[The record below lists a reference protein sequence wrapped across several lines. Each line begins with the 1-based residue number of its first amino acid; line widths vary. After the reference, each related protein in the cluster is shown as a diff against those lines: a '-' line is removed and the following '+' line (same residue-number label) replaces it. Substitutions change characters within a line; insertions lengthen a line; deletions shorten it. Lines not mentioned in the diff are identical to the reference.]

1 MFAIH
6 MLTATVLACCPPS
19 ECSKG
24 SAPAAKP
31 RTGQSEVTAAAPKAP
46 VMLKRSALLPGK
58 VVRLASLDDQ
68 AGDVTVVGDEDGD
81 AFIVSAKS
89 AGAIPA
95 GGPWLGLQFGPP
107 SKPLRVQL
115 GIEDGQ
121 GQMVLNIVQ
130 GGPADT
136 AGLAQYDII
145 TAIDG
150 RSVPSELDKFI
161 DMIKS
166 FVPGESRSLTYIRD
180 GKQANATLSI
190 GSRPEDVETSQYKY
204 EVEAEAL
211 SQNQV
216 SNFGRILEKDKDGN
230 WVMRDLGKLE
240 NIPDDV
246 WKMFPQGG
254 FTFQG
259 GPGGSHE
266 NIVIEQ
272 NINGATVKIER
283 KDGGDITVTR
293 TTEEN
298 GATNT
303 TVKTY
308 SNEDELKAADAEAHK
323 MLSGSK
329 TDLGQLGRDQQ
340 MFQKR
345 FNLMLPYTGQF
356 RMHED
361 LAKQYQK
368 QAEEMR
374 KQAESYKAL
383 GGKGGAG
390 WLMAR
395 QPKTSFEL
403 QTDGSV
409 RVTVRDGEQE
419 LVEQYRSVDEMKNS
433 RPELYKKYQKLQTKP
448 AGK

>member
-19 ECSKG
+19 ECSEG
-24 SAPAAKP
+24 SAPAAKK
-31 RTGQSEVTAAAPKAP
+31 RTGQSETTAVTPRTPAVARRIKLAPG
-46 VMLKRSALLPGK
+46 L
-58 VVRLASLDDQ
+58 VRLASMEDQ
-68 AGDVTVVGDEDGD
+68 AGDVKVFGDEDGD

-107 SKPLRVQL
+107 SKPLRAQL
-115 GIEDGQ
+115 GIEEGQ
-121 GQMVLNIVQ
+121 GQMVLNMVQ

-150 RSVPSELDKFI
+150 RPVPAELDKFI
-161 DMIKS
+161 DMIKT
-166 FVPGESRSLTYIRD
+166 FVPGETRSLTFIRG
-180 GKQANATLSI
+180 GKQSQATLAI
-190 GSRPEDVETSQYKY
+190 GSRPEDVESSQYKY

-246 WKMFPQGG
+246 WKLFPQGG
-254 FTFQG
+254 GFGF
-259 GPGGSHE
+259 GPGGTHE
-266 NIVIEQ
+266 NTVIVQ
-272 NINGATVKIER
+272 TINGATVKIER

-293 TTEEN
+293 TTEEK

-303 TVKTY
+303 TVQTY
-308 SNEDELKAADAEAHK
+308 SSEDDLKAADPEAHK
-323 MLSGSK
+323 MLSGSR

-340 MFQKR
+340 MFRKR
-345 FNLMLPYTGQF
+345 FNMVLPHTGQF
-356 RMHED
+356 QMHED
-361 LAKQYQK
+361 LARQYQK

-383 GGKGGAG
+383 GGKGGAA
-390 WLMAR
+390 WSIAR
-395 QPKTSFEL
+395 QPRTSFEL

-419 LVEQYRSVDEMKNS
+419 LVEKFTSVDEMKNI
-433 RPELYKKYQKLQTKP
+433 RPELYKKYQKLQNKP

>member
-19 ECSKG
+19 ECSEGK
-24 SAPAAKP
+24 APAAKK
-31 RTGQSEVTAAAPKAP
+31 RTGQSETTAVGPKAP
-46 VMLKRSALLPGK
+46 AVAKRIKLAPGL
-58 VVRLASLDDQ
+58 VRLASLDDQ
-68 AGDVTVVGDEDGD
+68 VGDVNVLTDDDGD
-81 AFIVSAKS
+81 AFIMSAKS

-115 GIEDGQ
+115 GIEEGQ

-150 RSVPSELDKFI
+150 RPVPAQLDQFI
-161 DMIKS
+161 DMIRA
-166 FVPGESRSLTYIRD
+166 FVPGETRSLTYIRG
-180 GKQANATLSI
+180 GKQAQATLAI
-190 GSRPEDVETSQYKY
+190 GSRPEDIEASQYKY

-216 SNFGRILEKDKDGN
+216 QNFGRILEKDKDGN

-254 FTFQG
+254 FGFGQG
-259 GPGGSHE
+259 GTQE
-266 NIVIEQ
+266 NIVIQQ
-272 NINGATVKIER
+272 NVNGATVKIER

-293 TTEEN
+293 TTEEG

-303 TVKTY
+303 DVKTY
-308 SNEDELKAADAEAHK
+308 TSEDDLKAADPEAHK
-323 MLSGSK
+323 MLTGSK
-329 TDLGQLGRDQQ
+329 RDLGQLGRDRQ
-340 MFQKR
+340 MFQRR
-345 FNLMLPYTGQF
+345 FNLTLPNTGQF
-356 RMHED
+356 QMHED

-374 KQAESYKAL
+374 KQAEQYRS
-383 GGKGGAG
+383 GGKGGAA
-390 WLMAR
+390 WSIAR

-409 RVTVRDGEQE
+409 RVTVRQGDQE
-419 LVEQYRSVDEMKNS
+419 LVEKFTSVDEMKNS
-433 RPELYKKYQKLQTKP
+433 RPELYKKYQKLQNKP
-448 AGK
+448 PGK

>member
-6 MLTATVLACCPPS
+6 MLTATVLTCCPPS
-19 ECSKG
+19 ECSEGK
-24 SAPAAKP
+24 SPATKK
-31 RTGQSEVTAAAPKAP
+31 RTGQSETTAVTPKTPA
-46 VMLKRSALLPGK
+46 VAKRIKVGPGL
-58 VVRLASLDDQ
+58 VRLASMEDQ
-68 AGDVTVVGDEDGD
+68 VGDVNVLTDDDGD

-115 GIEDGQ
+115 GIEEGQ
-121 GQMVLNIVQ
+121 GQMVLNMVQ

-150 RSVPSELDKFI
+150 RPVPAQLDQFI
-161 DMIKS
+161 DIIKT
-166 FVPGESRSLTYIRD
+166 FVPGETRSLTYIRG
-180 GKQANATLSI
+180 GKQAQATLAI

-216 SNFGRILEKDKDGN
+216 SNVGRILEKDKDGN

-254 FTFQG
+254 FGF
-259 GPGGSHE
+259 GPGGTQE
-266 NIVIEQ
+266 NIVIQQ
-272 NINGATVKIER
+272 NVNGATVKIER

-293 TTEEN
+293 TTEEG

-303 TVKTY
+303 DVKTY
-308 SNEDELKAADAEAHK
+308 TSEDDLKAADPEAHK
-323 MLSGSK
+323 MLTGSK
-329 TDLGQLGRDQQ
+329 RDLGQLGRDRQ
-340 MFQKR
+340 MFQRR
-345 FNLMLPYTGQF
+345 FNFTLPNTGQF
-356 RMHED
+356 QMHED
-361 LAKQYQK
+361 LVKQYQK
-368 QAEEMR
+368 QAEESR
-374 KQAESYKAL
+374 KHAELYRS
-383 GGKGGAG
+383 GKPGAA
-390 WLMAR
+390 WSIAR

-403 QTDGSV
+403 QTNGSI
-409 RVTVRDGEQE
+409 RVTVREGDQE
-419 LVEQYRSVDEMKNS
+419 LVEQFTSVDEMKNS
-433 RPELYKKYQKLQTKP
+433 RPELYKKYQKLQNKP
-448 AGK
+448 AGR

>member
-6 MLTATVLACCPPS
+6 MLTASVLACCPPS
-19 ECSKG
+19 ECGNG
-24 SAPAAKP
+24 STPAAKK
-31 RTGQSEVTAAAPKAP
+31 RTGQSETTAVTPKAP
-46 VMLKRSALLPGK
+46 ALVKRA
-58 VVRLASLDDQ
+58 RLASGIARLASMDDQ
-68 AGDVTVVGDEDGD
+68 AGDVTVLGDEDGD

-107 SKPLRVQL
+107 SKPMRVQL

-121 GQMVLNIVQ
+121 GQMVLNMVQ
-130 GGPADT
+130 GGPADV

-161 DMIKS
+161 DMIKT
-166 FVPGESRSLTYIRD
+166 FVPGETRSLTYIRG
-180 GKQANATLSI
+180 GKQSQATLAI

-259 GPGGSHE
+259 GPGGTHE
-266 NIVIEQ
+266 NIVIQQ
-272 NINGATVKIER
+272 NINGATIKIER
-283 KDGGDITVTR
+283 KNGGDITVTR

-308 SNEDELKAADAEAHK
+308 ATEDELKAADAEAHK
-323 MLSGSK
+323 MLNGSK

-340 MFQKR
+340 QFQKR
-345 FNLMLPYTGQF
+345 FNLVLPHTGQF

-361 LAKQYQK
+361 LAKQYQQ
-368 QAEEMR
+368 QAEELR

-403 QTDGSV
+403 QSDGSV
-409 RVTVRDGEQE
+409 RVTVRQGDQE
-419 LVEQYRSVDEMKNS
+419 LVEQFRSVDEMKNS

>member
-6 MLTATVLACCPPS
+6 MLMASVLACCPPS
-19 ECSKG
+19 ECDKDT
-24 SAPAAKP
+24 APAAKK
-31 RTGQSEVTAAAPKAP
+31 RSGQSEMTAVTPKSPVLARRIKLAPG
-46 VMLKRSALLPGK
+46 L
-58 VVRLASLDDQ
+58 VRLASIDDQVGDVKVLDD
-68 AGDVTVVGDEDGD
+68 DDGD

-115 GIEDGQ
+115 GIEEGQ

-136 AGLAQYDII
+136 AGLVQYDII
-145 TAIDG
+145 IAIDG
-150 RSVPSELDKFI
+150 RSVPAELDKFI
-161 DMIKS
+161 DMIRN
-166 FVPGESRSLTYIRD
+166 FVPGETRTLTYIRG
-180 GKQANATLSI
+180 GKQAQATLSI
-190 GSRPEDVETSQYKY
+190 GSRPEDLDASQYKY
-204 EVEAEAL
+204 EVESEAL

-216 SNFGRILEKDKDGN
+216 QNFGRILEKDKDGN

-240 NIPDDV
+240 GLPEDI
-246 WKMFPQGG
+246 WKFFPQGG
-254 FTFQG
+254 GFGFSPDMT
-259 GPGGSHE
+259 HE
-266 NIVIEQ
+266 NTVIVQ
-272 NINGATVKIER
+272 KINGATIKIER

-308 SNEDELKAADAEAHK
+308 SNEDDLKAADPEAHK

-329 TDLGQLGRDQQ
+329 SDLGQLGRDQR
-340 MFQKR
+340 MFQRR
-345 FNLMLPYTGQF
+345 FNFGPTDMGQF
-356 RMHED
+356 FKQHED
-361 LAKQYQK
+361 MARQFQQ
-368 QAEEMR
+368 QADELR
-374 KQAESYKAL
+374 KQAESYKN
-383 GGKGGAG
+383 KGGSA
-390 WLMAR
+390 WWTTR

-403 QTDGSV
+403 QTNGSI
-409 RVTVRDGEQE
+409 RVTVRDGDQE
-419 LVEQYRSVDEMKNS
+419 LVEQFKSIDEMKNS
-433 RPELYKKYQKLQTKP
+433 RPELYKKYQKLQNKP